1 MDNGFDPSSTSG
13 IIIRSLKKLQGD
25 LPSVCLGNLPANG
38 FPLFKQVNIVLFPVY
53 AYVFYYTVYT
63 TQKVFQTSIMI
74 ANFFILYTLSKKT
87 LRNQENYLC
96 RQNIHKRNAILER
109 KDVMKR
115 RKFITKYSYTPW
127 YRTTRRVCE
136 QLILPFTVFQLI
148 RTLFIPTVFDVLLLS
163 IFIAI
168 AVSIYFEIV

>member
-1 MDNGFDPSSTSG
+1 M
-13 IIIRSLKKLQGD
+13 
-25 LPSVCLGNLPANG
+25 
-38 FPLFKQVNIVLFPVY
+38 
-53 AYVFYYTVYT
+53 
-63 TQKVFQTSIMI
+63 
-74 ANFFILYTLSKKT
+74 
-87 LRNQENYLC
+87 C
-96 RQNIHKRNAILER
+96 RIYIKEMPFLER
-109 KDVMKR
+109 KVCMKR

-136 QLILPFTVFQLI
+136 QLILPFTIFQLI